1 MLQDHPL
8 FVELEATLTHGP
20 GSQRFTILRRM
31 TDLFLAGSNSYTE
44 EHVAIFDELI
54 GRLIEKIERQ
64 ALVELSG
71 RLAPVDR
78 APVNVIGRLS
88 RDEDIG
94 ISGPILEQSN
104 VLTDTT
110 SSKLPGQGV
119 KRICRQSRAA
129 NGSVSLLQ

>member
-31 TDLFLAGSNSYTE
+31 TDLFLAGSNIYTD

-88 RDEDIG
+88 RHEDSG
-94 ISGPILEQSN
+94 ISGPILERTNGLIDNDLCDSA
-104 VLTDTT
+104 
-110 SSKLPGQGV
+110 K
-119 KRICRQSRAA
+119 SRR
-129 NGSVSLLQ
+129 